1 MKIGI
6 FGGSFNPPHNMH
18 ENIGRE
24 LLEKKYLDKVIY
36 VPTGIKY
43 EYKDNL
49 LPNKQRFDMLKLMTD
64 KEKRFSVSDHELKNE
79 VIYTYETLDYFKKV
93 YSKDEIYFICGAD
106 NLSYIDEW
114 EKGIYILTNYKIIVI
129 ARNTDDLDSILRKY
143 EEYKE
148 NIEVATIPPF
158 DLSST
163 EIRNHIK
170 EGDYASLNNYLDS
183 DVINYIINEKLYK

>member
-18 ENIGRE
+18 ENIGKE
-24 LLEKKYLDKVIY
+24 LLKRKYLDSIIY

-49 LPNKQRFDMLKLMTD
+49 LPNKHRFNMLKLMTA
-64 KEKRFSVSDHELKNE
+64 KEKKFSVSDHEFKKN

-93 YSKDEIYFICGAD
+93 YKEAEIYFICGAD

-114 EKGIYILTNYKIIVI
+114 ERGTYILTNYKIIAI
-129 ARNTDDLDSILRKY
+129 ARNTDDLDSILEKY
-143 EEYKE
+143 SDYRE
-148 NIEVATIPPF
+148 NIEVAKIPPI

-163 EIRNHIK
+163 KIRDLIK
-170 EGDYASLNNYLDS
+170 EGDYASLNNYLDK
-183 DVINYIINEKLYK
+183 DVINYIIKEDLYK